1 MQTMITKNTIT
12 LDIKK
17 RLTLTEV
24 ASIVGVSTKTIT
36 RLEKSGKTPKAKR
49 DWRGWRVYDEQDLSK
64 IKNFLE
70 TVFEVE

>member
-1 MQTMITKNTIT
+1 MT

-24 ASIVGVSTKTIT
+24 ASIVGVSSRTIT

-49 DWRGWRVYDEQDLSK
+49 DWRGWRVYDENDLNK
-64 IKNFLE
+64 IRLFIE
-70 TVFEVE
+70 TVSEVE

>member
-1 MQTMITKNTIT
+1 MAGKRTLT

-17 RLTLTEV
+17 RLTISEV
-24 ASIVGVSTKTIT
+24 STIIGVSCKTLT

-49 DWRGWRVYDEQDLSK
+49 DWRGWRVYDEGDLLK
-64 IKNFLE
+64 IKNFFE

>member
-1 MQTMITKNTIT
+1 MIAKNAMI

-17 RLTLTEV
+17 RLTISEV
-24 ASIVGVSTKTIT
+24 SNIVGVSSKTLT

-49 DWRGWRVYDEQDLSK
+49 DWRGWRVYDENDLLK

-70 TVFEVE
+70 TVFEIE

>member
-1 MQTMITKNTIT
+1 MKMLITKNTMT

-24 ASIVGVSTKTIT
+24 ASIVGVSSRTIT

-49 DWRGWRVYDEQDLSK
+49 DWRGWRVYDENDLNK
-64 IKNFLE
+64 IRLFIE
-70 TVFEVE
+70 TVSEVE